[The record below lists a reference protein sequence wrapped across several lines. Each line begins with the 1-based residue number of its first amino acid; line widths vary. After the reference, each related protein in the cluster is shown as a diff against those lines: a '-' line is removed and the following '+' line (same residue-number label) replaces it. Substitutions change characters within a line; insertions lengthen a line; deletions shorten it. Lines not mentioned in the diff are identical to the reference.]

1 MHLVV
6 AKCNGD
12 FMNTH
17 RYQSMRQCLVDFPLE
32 ITPSEIG
39 TLAKPV
45 NILFKAAHLIGPLRE
60 LDSIFETI
68 FDIAEE
74 IADVECCAY
83 IPETRISNGLTGISA
98 RHVIPPKEEPSEF
111 LTPAAMGIHFGK
123 TIHIDSKKD
132 PSLLSICESWQATS
146 LVAFPLR
153 VDLEPVGALVF
164 GKKKTHPFT
173 TVQIK
178 LLFALAIQAEST
190 LIQHESVKA
199 LSFYSFLDPLT
210 HLYNRRF
217 FDSQLEK
224 EVLRSQRSGKPF
236 ALLMIDID
244 GFKAYNDIF
253 LHSSGDIAL
262 QEFATILQS
271 SVREV
276 DTVARLG
283 GDEFTVILVESDA
296 FGAQDLSQRIIEK
309 FGNHLLPG
317 VDQKRT
323 ERLTVS
329 IGISTFPGDSF
340 DRMDLLEK
348 ADRAL
353 FMAKSEGGKRF
364 SLFQDVSDILSVQPP
379 SGELPLQKIYRAAHS
394 VMDIDKFLEIIL
406 FTAMKGLEAERGSI
420 IVIDPVSGNY
430 FLRAAIGF
438 PNGKEQV
445 LPGASVSPGS
455 VTSWVLEHNT
465 PLVISK
471 VEEIPFPLQM
481 KKTGY
486 FTDSFLSIPLNM
498 GDQIL
503 GALHLTNRKNADRF
517 TRKDLDAFQPIAR
530 KIAWILFQGKE
541 FQENIKRFSTSILH
555 SLSSAL
561 EMRFP
566 FLSGHSE
573 RVRDLCLRVGKRMG
587 LGAEELGDLGTAASL
602 HDIGNVGIPG
612 AILLKNRTL
621 TDREMEIARKHPFL
635 AYKLME
641 GVPGLQNARRF
652 VLEHHEFANGSGY
665 PYGLRGEEISLGAKI
680 LSLAEFYDSI
690 TSERPHRG
698 GLHHEEAIQFVKNSR
713 QNLFDDGICFA
724 FLEELCTPANIPI
737 TKK

>member
-1 MHLVV
+1 LQFGS
-6 AKCNGD
+6 AKFNGD
-12 FMNTH
+12 SMNPQ

-45 NILFKAAHLIGPLRE
+45 NVLFKAAHLIGPLRE
-60 LDSIFETI
+60 FDSIFETI

-74 IADVECCAY
+74 IAGVEYCAY
-83 IPETRISNGLTGISA
+83 MPENQISNGFTGISG
-98 RHVIPPKEEPSEF
+98 RHVLPPKDEPSVF
-111 LTPAAMGIHFGK
+111 LTPAAMAIHFGK
-123 TIHIDSKKD
+123 AIHIDSKKD
-132 PSLLSICESWQATS
+132 PSMLPVCESWQATS

-153 VDLEPVGALVF
+153 IEHEPVGALVF

-178 LLFALAIQAEST
+178 LLFALAIQAENI
-190 LIQHESVKA
+190 LLQHESMKA

-210 HLYNRRF
+210 HLHNRRF
-217 FDSQLEK
+217 FDNQLEK
-224 EVLRSQRSGKPF
+224 EILRSRRSGKPF

-244 GFKAYNDIF
+244 GFKTYNDTF
-253 LHSSGDIAL
+253 LHSSGDVAL

-296 FGAQDLSQRIIEK
+296 FGAQDLAQRIIKK

-317 VDQKRT
+317 VDHNRT
-323 ERLTVS
+323 EKLSVS

-340 DRMDLLEK
+340 DLADLMEK

-353 FMAKSEGGKRF
+353 FLAKNEGGKRV

-379 SGELPLQKIYRAAHS
+379 SGELPLQKIYRAAQS
-394 VMDIDKFLEIIL
+394 VVDIDKFLEILL

-430 FLRAAIGF
+430 CLRAAIGF
-438 PNGKEQV
+438 HNGKEQL
-445 LPGASVSPGS
+445 LPGATVSPGS
-455 VTSWVLEHNT
+455 VTSWVLEHNA
-465 PLVISK
+465 PLVVSR
-471 VEEIPFPLQM
+471 VEEIPFPLQR
-481 KKTGY
+481 KKNGY
-486 FTDSFLSIPLNM
+486 STDSFLSIPLTVE
-498 GDQIL
+498 DQLL
-503 GALHLTNRKNADRF
+503 GALHLTNRRSARPF
-517 TRKDLDAFQPIAR
+517 TRKDLDAFQPIAGE
-530 KIAWILFQGKE
+530 IAWILSRGME
-541 FQENIKRFSTSILH
+541 FQENVKRFSTSILH

-561 EMRFP
+561 ELRFP
-566 FLSGHSE
+566 FLTGHSK

-587 LGAEELGDLGTAASL
+587 LGPEELGDLGTAASL

-621 TDREMEIARKHPFL
+621 TDREMEVARKHPFL

-641 GVPGLQNARRF
+641 GIPGMQDARRI
-652 VLEHHEFANGSGY
+652 VLEHHEFADGSGY
-665 PYGLRGEEISLGAKI
+665 PYGLRGEEMSRGAKI
-680 LSLAEFYDSI
+680 LCLSEFYDSI

-698 GLHHEEAIQFVKNSR
+698 RLHHEEAIQLMKNSR
-713 QNLFDDGICFA
+713 KILFDDVTCAA
-724 FLEELCTPANIPI
+724 FFEELQTPDNTLI
-737 TKK
+737 TDR